1 MRTMASG
8 TDGRLVPRSVP
19 TLFEDGLFSEG
30 GFE

>member
-1 MRTMASG
+1 MRVLVSG
-8 TDGRLVPRSVP
+8 NEGGLVCLLVP

>member
-1 MRTMASG
+1 MRVLGSG
-8 TDGRLVPRSVP
+8 NEGGLVCPFVP